1 MNDDELAPHVSDAIK
16 HVAPAT
22 SAQRDEHIA
31 AALAEISPVSSRSR
45 TKWLSA
51 AAAIVVLLIGGNALY
66 ASLGPSENTPAEI
79 AMSEQTSSQPSA
91 TSKGTIVG
99 PTNGTDKGFSSG
111 SSCGADLTG
120 YTIVGTYT
128 SLGSVHEV
136 WSSTKNLVVIDQT
149 SCALLGSFTHP
160 VVVANEKTC
169 DGFFSTTDTQW
180 VGAYSVTGAT
190 LTLIAA
196 INELQIRDG
205 SCEVIASY
213 PLPTQP

>member
-1 MNDDELAPHVSDAIK
+1 MNDDELAPHISDAIK

-31 AALAEISPVSSRSR
+31 AALAEISPASSRSR

-51 AAAIVVLLIGGNALY
+51 AAAIVLLLIGGNALY
-66 ASLGPSENTPAEI
+66 ASLGPSENTPTEI

-91 TSKGTIVG
+91 TKGFAC
-99 PTNGTDKGFSSG
+99 GTD
-111 SSCGADLTG
+111 LTS

-128 SLGSVHEV
+128 SAGSVQEV
-136 WSSTKNLVVIDQT
+136 WSSAQNLVVVDQT
-149 SCALLGSFTHP
+149 SCALLGTFTHP
-160 VVVANEKTC
+160 VIVANEKTC

-196 INELQIRDG
+196 TNELQIRDG

>member
-1 MNDDELAPHVSDAIK
+1 MNDDELAPHISDAIK

-45 TKWLSA
+45 TTWLSA

-66 ASLGPSENTPAEI
+66 ASLAPSENSPTEI
-79 AMSEQTSSQPSA
+79 AMTDQTSPLSA
-91 TSKGTIVG
+91 TTKGAIQS

-111 SSCGADLTG
+111 SACGTDLTG

-128 SLGSVHEV
+128 ASGSVQEV
-136 WSSTKNLVVIDQT
+136 WSSSQNLAIVDQV
-149 SCALLGSFTHP
+149 SCALLGTFTHP
-160 VVVANEKTC
+160 VIVASDNGC
-169 DGFFSTTDTQW
+169 AGFALGAGNQG
-180 VGAYSVTGAT
+180 VGTYSVAGTD
-190 LTLIAA
+190 LTLVATPT
-196 INELQIRDG
+196 ELQIHG
-205 SCEVIASY
+205 GYGCEVIASY